1 MSLHPFRQGAP
12 GRLCME
18 GKGENHCHQ
27 HQRRQAG
34 QSQLLFLLFG
44 AKRVA
49 CRGAIVFFCQGR
61 HLFFLF
67 R

>member
-34 QSQLLFLLFG
+34 QSQLLFLLLG
-44 AKRVA
+44 QSASPAAGRS
-49 CRGAIVFFCQGR
+49 FFSVKGDTCS
-61 HLFFLF
+61 FFF